1 MMAMA
6 RTAISLTEP
15 VFHSEMSSPKVL
27 FLNISLIL
35 VTLLVSQAEMSPVKV
50 LNLNIPRI
58 LVTALV
64 FHLEM
69 SPVNENPAG
78 LLPGSNKYDIS
89 VIRLVSQSD
98 MGP

>member
-6 RTAISLTEP
+6 RTAISLTEL

-27 FLNISLIL
+27 PENISLI
-35 VTLLVSQAEMSPVKV
+35 VSTELVSHLEMLPLKV
-50 LNLNIPRI
+50 LFLNIYLI

-78 LLPGSNKYDIS
+78 LFLGSNKNDIS
-89 VIRLVSQSD
+89 SIRLVSQSD